1 MLWIISNRDVFAL
14 DWLSWLSKRFCLFT
28 HKNTMLFLGQNFL
41 YCRDLLDPIRWRCC
55 GQSCILIDIWPA
67 NSKVNSIFRS
77 VCVHSIRKKV
87 VFFCACPC
95 DKWHCITHTRKINV
109 DISRPVYSRIISLDS
124 QYSINCN
131 VSVCFKNKLFFCFVM
146 FCNAY

>member
-14 DWLSWLSKRFCLFT
+14 DWLSWFSKRFCLFT

-95 DKWHCITHTRKINV
+95 DKWHCITHTRKYMLIF
-109 DISRPVYSRIISLDS
+109 LG
-124 QYSINCN
+124 QYMAVLCNINCN
-131 VSVCFKNKLFFCFVM
+131 VSVYLKNKLFFYFVM